1 MTPPA
6 LPTLSEEAREVP
18 ERALRLY
25 ARLWQFE
32 TWLRTIVYVELRA
45 LLGDGW
51 SASLPRDTRPFD
63 ADKRLTHM
71 PTREMNALSYA
82 QLGQLMTLIGQH
94 WDCFA
99 PYLPPQTLWEAKLKE
114 VLQIRHRI
122 AHFRAGHAD
131 DHARVLQ
138 LLRDVDRGFWTFCT
152 SYNDGRPVLPPDRD
166 PVTKHFLAFDPLP
179 WGDFEPNQWAR
190 IGVVDRSEVV
200 NVQVNVLRRPWAGD
214 VDAVDGAPG
223 RLYDIQL
230 RAGDRRVF
238 DYRSILERTKPT
250 HDRLV
255 HVTLDTGDA
264 IRLTIPAVLGS
275 NDVIELVETWL
286 GAARH
291 NVRRGSATTSEN
303 ANAIAAEWP
312 EYVLGPGHPLAY
324 LGPDMPCSFFDA

>member
-1 MTPPA
+1 MTPPKS
-6 LPTLSEEAREVP
+6 PTLLEEAREVP

-45 LLGDGW
+45 LHGDGW
-51 SASLPRDTRPFD
+51 SASLRGDTRPFD

-71 PTREMNALSYA
+71 PTREMNALSYV
-82 QLGQLMTLIGQH
+82 QLSQLMTLIEEH

-99 PYLPPQTLWEAKLKE
+99 LYLPPKSLWDAKLKE

-138 LLRDVDRGFWTFCT
+138 LLRDVDHGFWTFCT

-166 PVTKHFLAFDPLP
+166 PVTKHFIGLDPLP
-179 WGDFEPNQWAR
+179 WGEFEPNQWAR

-200 NVQVNVLRRPWAGD
+200 NVLVNVLRRPWAKD
-214 VDAVDGAPG
+214 VDTVDCAPG
-223 RLYDIQL
+223 RIYDILL
-230 RAGDRRVF
+230 RGGDRRVL
-238 DYRSILERTKPT
+238 DYRSLLERTKAT

-255 HVTLDTGDA
+255 HIALDTGGA
-264 IRLTIPAVLGS
+264 VRLTIPAVLGS
-275 NDVIELVETWL
+275 AAVIELVETWL
-286 GAARH
+286 AVARQ
-291 NVRRGSATTSEN
+291 NVRRGSTITSET